1 VFTKKTSSK
10 KSFNDEKASDPVVV
24 SSSVP
29 LAESLR
35 PNCLEDVQGQDHLV
49 GEEGILKKLLD
60 HKKIPSLILWG
71 PPGTGKT
78 TLARLVANQAQ
89 RSFVQLSAVFAGVAD
104 LRRVFEEA
112 SSQFAHVDSNRQ
124 ETAAQQP
131 GILLFID
138 EIHRFNKAQQDAL
151 LGPIESGLIVLIGAT
166 TENPS
171 FALNSAILSRARVL
185 TVKLLDEC
193 ALEQILNRAEEYKGK
208 PLSLTKAARHGLIQ
222 LAAGDGRMLLNLAET
237 VFDYSDEE
245 PISAEE
251 LGNRLQRRLALY
263 DKTGDYHYNL
273 ISAFIKSMRGSDP
286 NAALY
291 WMARM
296 FAGGEEPL
304 YVARRLIRF
313 ASEDIGLADP
323 QALIHAV
330 SAFQAYERLGSPEGE
345 LAIANAVVY
354 LATAPKSNAV
364 YMAMKAVVQIAEQTG
379 SLQPPK
385 SILNAPTK
393 LMKEEGYSQGYN
405 YDHDFPHAFSGQT
418 FLPPELERDKEK
430 IRFYRPVERGFERD
444 IKKRMDFWQ
453 GLKEKGTR

>member
-1 VFTKKTSSK
+1 MFSKKNSSK
-10 KSFNDEKASDPVVV
+10 QSPKEKKPPQILFDSA
-24 SSSVP
+24 P
-29 LAESLR
+29 LAERLR
-35 PNCLEDVQGQDHLV
+35 PICLEEVQGQDHLV
-49 GEEGILKKLLD
+49 GEGGIIKKLLE

-78 TLARLVANQAQ
+78 TLARLVAQQTQ
-89 RSFVQLSAVFAGVAD
+89 RPFVQLSAVFAGVTD

-112 SSQFAHVDSNRQ
+112 STSNVVHENVDGVPSKGS
-124 ETAAQQP
+124 

-185 TVKLLDEC
+185 TVKLLDEE
-193 ALEQILNRAEEYKGK
+193 AMEQILCRAEAIMHK
-208 PLSLTKAARHGLIQ
+208 PLLLTVQARHALIQ
-222 LAAGDGRMLLNLAET
+222 LAAGDGRMLLNLAES
-237 VFDYSDEE
+237 VFDYGDEE

-251 LGNRLQRRLALY
+251 LGNRLQKRLALY
-263 DKTGDYHYNL
+263 DKSGDYHYNL

-286 NAALY
+286 NGALY

-296 FAGGEEPL
+296 FSGGEEPL

-364 YMAMKAVVQIAEQTG
+364 YMAMKAVAQMADQTG
-379 SLQPPK
+379 ALSPPK

-393 LMKEEGYSQGYN
+393 FMKEEGFSQGYK
-405 YDHDFPHAFSGQT
+405 YDHDFPHAFSGQN
-418 FLPPELERDKEK
+418 FFPVELQGNKEK
-430 IRFYRPVERGFERD
+430 TSFYKPVERGFERE

-453 GLKEKGTR
+453 GLKEKA

>member
-1 VFTKKTSSK
+1 MKEEPSQGLIL
-10 KSFNDEKASDPVVV
+10 D
-24 SSSVP
+24 SSSAP
-29 LAESLR
+29 LAELLR
-35 PNCLEDVQGQDHLV
+35 PASLDDIYGQDHLV
-49 GEEGILKKLLD
+49 GESGILRKLLE
-60 HKKIPSLILWG
+60 HQKIPSLILWG

-78 TLARLVANQAQ
+78 TLARLLAKQAH
-89 RSFVQLSAVFAGVAD
+89 RPFVQLSAVFAGVAD

-112 SSQFAHVDSNRQ
+112 SM
-124 ETAAQQP
+124 QQS

-151 LGPIESGLIVLIGAT
+151 LGPIESGLIILIGAT

-185 TVKLLDEC
+185 TVKLLDE
-193 ALEQILNRAEEYKGK
+193 AAQEQILQRAESVMEKT
-208 PLSLTKAARHGLIQ
+208 LLLTPSARQALIQ
-222 LAAGDGRMLLNLAET
+222 LASGDGRMLLNLSET
-237 VFDYSDEE
+237 VFDYTDEA
-245 PISAEE
+245 PLSAEE
-251 LGNRLQRRLALY
+251 LGNRLQKRLALY
-263 DKTGDYHYNL
+263 DKSGDYHYNL

-296 FAGGEEPL
+296 FQGGEEPL

-323 QALIHAV
+323 QALVHAV

-364 YMAMKAVVQIAEQTG
+364 YMAMKAVSQVAEQTG

-393 LMKEEGYSQGYN
+393 LMKEEGYSAGYQ
-405 YDHDFPHAFSGQT
+405 YDHDFPHAFSGQN
-418 FLPPELERDKEK
+418 FFPVELEKVPERT
-430 IRFYRPVERGFERD
+430 RFYRPIERGFERD
-444 IKKRMDFWQ
+444 IKKRMDFWRA
-453 GLKEKGTR
+453 LKEKV